1 MADVSTIQWVRCA
14 VSGGWTE
21 LSARSATHPDD
32 LVLRQRR
39 RRRSTL
45 TAPAGDPEQAP
56 NNNNNDDD
64 LGNLDNNFDNINDD
78 LGNNTD
84 PARIEAP
91 PTVQEGT
98 LRTASSTMASKHRRI
113 AALRPTPVD
122 HHHSSEG
129 GGWLRSRGL
138 ALRRE
143 IETADL
149 EAMGL
154 QGLVGPEASEDAFVT
169 GCLTLAHLMNGR
181 GREIRIGGP

>member
-1 MADVSTIQWVRCA
+1 
-14 VSGGWTE
+14 
-21 LSARSATHPDD
+21 
-32 LVLRQRR
+32 
-39 RRRSTL
+39 
-45 TAPAGDPEQAP
+45 
-56 NNNNNDDD
+56 
-64 LGNLDNNFDNINDD
+64 
-78 LGNNTD
+78 
-84 PARIEAP
+84 
-91 PTVQEGT
+91 
-98 LRTASSTMASKHRRI
+98 MASKHRRI